1 MAASGILFGQTFMQD
16 KLCNNS
22 ESGEMEHHHQ
32 VRHVVAAQ
40 SSNVGAPPP
49 FAQFWVAMSH
59 PLDGRTVA
67 SAEMSTRPT
76 GGAYLQI
83 SDGDC

>member
-32 VRHVVAAQ
+32 VRHIGAGSKLKCWSAAAVC
-40 SSNVGAPPP
+40 SILGRDESPSPGP
-49 FAQFWVAMSH
+49 
-59 PLDGRTVA
+59 RTVA
-67 SAEMSTRPT
+67 SAKIHRPAD
-76 GGAYLQI
+76 GSDLQI